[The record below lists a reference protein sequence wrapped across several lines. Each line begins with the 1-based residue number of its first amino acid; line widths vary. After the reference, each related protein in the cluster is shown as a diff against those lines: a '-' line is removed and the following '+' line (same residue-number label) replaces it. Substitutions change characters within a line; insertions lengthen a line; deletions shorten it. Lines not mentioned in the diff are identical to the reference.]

1 MVYVAKQGEKLSVI
15 YAKHYKRDDYS
26 SSFYQEFLRAN
37 HKHLNTLYFHGGE
50 QIELIEPKVE
60 AKKVETLWD

>member
-1 MVYVAKQGEKLSVI
+1 MIYIAKKNEKLSTI

-37 HKHLNTLYFHGGE
+37 HKHLNIIYLLGGE
-50 QIELIEPKVE
+50 QIELIEPKTE
-60 AKKVETLWD
+60 TKKTETLWS